1 MTHPTNTAREAGEA
15 AALPSDYDKARAACS
30 ALARVVMGMPPKA
43 GDGEALV
50 HAHALLSEIVA
61 EQRQSLLSKL
71 IDDQRGTAGSQREG

>member
-1 MTHPTNTAREAGEA
+1 MAHQTNTARMAGEA

-30 ALARVVMGMPPKA
+30 AVARVVMGIPPQV

-61 EQRQSLLSKL
+61 
-71 IDDQRGTAGSQREG
+71 DQRGTTGSQRG